1 MSYGL
6 LANPPVT
13 LLPVFSE
20 ASFDY
25 STSSTST
32 IDTELLQAQTDAVYT
47 AALAQSVV
55 LANIEVVILLNNYM
69 FSGSGTIGT
78 NSTVDSSIV
87 LAAGSYYAISFVFN
101 FIQSSPIYGLNAITL
116 QDNFGNIYDAG
127 KGATGTKV
135 TTCFISS
142 NKLYIGNGNL
152 FTFTI
157 YSQATT
163 NGGGYD
169 YNIRLNILKIK

>member
-6 LANPPVT
+6 LANPPIT

-32 IDTELLQAQTDAVYT
+32 IDTELLQAQTDEIYT
-47 AALAQSVV
+47 DASAQSIV
-55 LANIEVVILLNNYM
+55 LANIGQILNVSSA
-69 FSGSGTIGT
+69 SGSGTIGT
-78 NSTVDSSIV
+78 NSTYTSSV
-87 LAAGSYYAISFVFN
+87 LANGSYYAISIAFN
-101 FIQSSPIYGLNAITL
+101 FYQTGSIYTINALTL

-127 KGATGTKV
+127 KGATGTSVKSCSIV
-135 TTCFISS
+135 FDT
-142 NKLYIGNGNL
+142 LLVGNGNP
-152 FTFTI
+152 FTLTI

-163 NGGGYD
+163 NGGAYT
-169 YNIRLNILKIK
+169 YNIQTNILKIK

>member
-25 STSSTST
+25 STSSIST
-32 IDTELLQAQTDAVYT
+32 IDTDLLQAQTDKVYT
-47 AALAQSVV
+47 DASAQSVV
-55 LANIEVVILLNNYM
+55 LANIGIILNM
-69 FSGSGTIGT
+69 TASGSGTIGT
-78 NSTVDSSIV
+78 NSTYTSLI
-87 LAAGSYYAISFVFN
+87 LENGSYYAIGIVFN
-101 FIQSSPIYGLNAITL
+101 FNQTGNVYSINALTL

-127 KGATGTKV
+127 KPSGLASV
-135 TTCFISS
+135 RSCSILS
-142 NKLYIGNGNL
+142 NKLYVGNGL
-152 FTFTI
+152 PFALTI
-157 YSQATT
+157 YSRADA
-163 NGGGYD
+163 NGGAYT

>member
-25 STSSTST
+25 STSSVST
-32 IDTELLQAQTDAVYT
+32 IDTDLLQAQTDDVNTDAT
-47 AALAQSVV
+47 AQSVV
-55 LANIEVVILLNNYM
+55 LANIGVIINDSA
-69 FSGSGTIGT
+69 FTGSGTIGT
-78 NSTVDSSIV
+78 NNTINLFV
-87 LAAGSYYAISFVFN
+87 LETGSYYAISIAFN
-101 FIQSSPIYGLNAITL
+101 FTQIGSFSLNALTL

-127 KGATGTKV
+127 KGATGTSV
-135 TTCFISS
+135 RSCSIVS
-142 NKLYIGNGNL
+142 NKLYVGNGNM
-152 FTFTI
+152 FTLTI

-163 NGGGYD
+163 NGGGYS
-169 YNIRLNILKIK
+169 YNMMTNILKIK

>member
-25 STSSTST
+25 STSSVST
-32 IDTELLQAQTDAVYT
+32 IDTDLLQAQTDKVYT
-47 AALAQSVV
+47 DASAQSIV
-55 LANIEVVILLNNYM
+55 LANIGVILNASA
-69 FSGSGTIGT
+69 SGSGTIGT
-78 NSTVDSSIV
+78 NSIYSPLV
-87 LAAGSYYAISFVFN
+87 LENGSYYAISFVFN
-101 FIQSSPIYGLNAITL
+101 FNQTGNVYTLNALTL

-127 KGATGTKV
+127 KGATGTSVKS
-135 TTCFISS
+135 CSILS
-142 NKLYIGNGNL
+142 NKLYVGNGL
-152 FTFTI
+152 SFALTI

-163 NGGGYD
+163 NGGAYT
-169 YNIRLNILKIK
+169 YNIQTNILKIK